1 MIPDNVRSKLLSG
14 KEGRDAAGKKC
25 KVQIANAI
33 YPVHNKLPCSTGE
46 IALMKYIS
54 RLFVLSI
61 GFLGWYLLAAP
72 VQGFAAEVAAPPG
85 PEVTVMTVNSQPTRL
100 SLDIIGEIRPF
111 REVELRARVTGNLT
125 EIVFQPGQE
134 VKEGELLMV
143 IDAGPYQV
151 ALANAEA
158 GLAQAK
164 ASLSRV
170 WQDIERYKPLLPDNA
185 IPRQVYDQAVAQA
198 AQEEA
203 VVAGRKAAV
212 DKARLDL
219 EYTRVTSPLTGRVG
233 LQKVEV
239 GSLVTA
245 GQTALVSVSTFDP
258 VVVYFSISEN
268 DYLSY
273 AKRRAARAKEG
284 KADGAGQTVDL
295 LLADGSVYEEKGR
308 IDYIDPTIDPTS
320 GTLILRALFANPKK
334 LLRAGMNGRVR
345 IYYDDIEAALL
356 VPQKAVTETL
366 GKYFLT
372 VIDGS
377 NKAEIRP
384 VKLGARQGDLWL
396 VEEGLSIGERIVV
409 DGIQKARPGMIVT
422 PRPVA
427 GK

>member
-1 MIPDNVRSKLLSG
+1 
-14 KEGRDAAGKKC
+14 
-25 KVQIANAI
+25 
-33 YPVHNKLPCSTGE
+33 
-46 IALMKYIS
+46 
-54 RLFVLSI
+54 
-61 GFLGWYLLAAP
+61 
-72 VQGFAAEVAAPPG
+72 
-85 PEVTVMTVNSQPTRL
+85 VTVMTVSSQPTRL
-100 SLDIIGEIRPF
+100 SLDIIGEIRAF
-111 REVELRARVTGNLT
+111 REVELRARVTGNLN
-125 EIVFQPGQE
+125 EIAFRPGQE

-143 IDAGPYQV
+143 IDSGPYQV

-170 WQDIERYKPLLPDNA
+170 RQDIERYKPLLPDNA

-203 VVAGRKAAV
+203 VVAGRKAAI

-233 LQKVEV
+233 LQKVEI

-245 GQTALVSVSTFDP
+245 GQTPLVSVSTFDP
-258 VVVYFSISEN
+258 VAVYFSISEN

-273 AKRRAARAKEG
+273 AKRHAVRKKEG
-284 KADGAGQTVDL
+284 KADGASQTVDL

-308 IDYIDPTIDPTS
+308 VDYIDPTIDPTS
-320 GTLILRALFANPKK
+320 GTLILRALFANPKR
-334 LLRAGMNGRVR
+334 LLRAGMNSRVR
-345 IYYDDIEAALL
+345 IYYDDIQAALL

-372 VIDGS
+372 VLDGS
-377 NKAEIRP
+377 NKVEIRP

-422 PRPVA
+422 PRPVT

>member
-1 MIPDNVRSKLLSG
+1 MKHLLRLLVRG
-14 KEGRDAAGKKC
+14 
-25 KVQIANAI
+25 
-33 YPVHNKLPCSTGE
+33 
-46 IALMKYIS
+46 
-54 RLFVLSI
+54 I
-61 GFLGWYLLAAP
+61 GFLGLYLLAAP
-72 VQGFAAEVAAPPG
+72 AQGFGAEVATPPG
-85 PEVTVMTVNSQPTRL
+85 PEVTVMTVSSQPTRL
-100 SLDIIGEIRPF
+100 SLDIIGEIRAF
-111 REVELRARVTGNLT
+111 REVELRARVTGNLN
-125 EIVFQPGQE
+125 EIAFRPGQE

-143 IDAGPYQV
+143 IDSGPYQV

-170 WQDIERYKPLLPDNA
+170 RQDIERYKPLLPDNA

-203 VVAGRKAAV
+203 VVAGRKAAI

-233 LQKVEV
+233 LQKVEI

-245 GQTALVSVSTFDP
+245 GQTGLVSVSTFDP
-258 VVVYFSISEN
+258 VAVYFSISEN

-273 AKRRAARAKEG
+273 AKRHAARKKEG
-284 KADGAGQTVDL
+284 KADGASQTVDL

-308 IDYIDPTIDPTS
+308 VDYIDPTIDPTS
-320 GTLILRALFANPKK
+320 GTLILRALFANPKR
-334 LLRAGMNGRVR
+334 LLRAGMNSRVR

-372 VIDGS
+372 VLDGS

-422 PRPVA
+422 PRPVT

>member
-1 MIPDNVRSKLLSG
+1 
-14 KEGRDAAGKKC
+14 
-25 KVQIANAI
+25 
-33 YPVHNKLPCSTGE
+33 
-46 IALMKYIS
+46 MKHLS
-54 RLFVLSI
+54 RLLLRSI
-61 GFLGWYLLAAP
+61 GFLGLYLLATPA
-72 VQGFAAEVAAPPG
+72 QGFAAEVAAPPG

-100 SLDIIGEIRPF
+100 SLDIIGEIRAF
-111 REVELRARVTGNLT
+111 REVELRARVTGNLN
-125 EIVFQPGQE
+125 EIAFQPGQE

-143 IDAGPYQV
+143 IDSGPYQV

-164 ASLSRV
+164 AALSRV
-170 WQDIERYKPLLPDNA
+170 RQDIERYKPLLPDNA

-233 LQKVEV
+233 LQKVEI

-245 GQTALVSVSTFDP
+245 GQTGLVNVSTFDP
-258 VVVYFSISEN
+258 VAVYFSISEN
-268 DYLSY
+268 DYLAY
-273 AKRRAARAKEG
+273 AKRHTARKKEG
-284 KADGAGQTVDL
+284 KADGASQTVDL

-308 IDYIDPTIDPTS
+308 VDYIDPTIDPTS
-320 GTLILRALFANPKK
+320 GTLILRALFANPKR
-334 LLRAGMNGRVR
+334 LLRAGMNSRVR
-345 IYYDDIEAALL
+345 IYYDDIESALL

-372 VIDGS
+372 VIDGN

-422 PRPVA
+422 PRPVT

>member
-1 MIPDNVRSKLLSG
+1 
-14 KEGRDAAGKKC
+14 
-25 KVQIANAI
+25 
-33 YPVHNKLPCSTGE
+33 
-46 IALMKYIS
+46 MKHLS
-54 RLFVLSI
+54 RLLVRSI
-61 GFLGWYLLAAP
+61 GFLGLYLLAAP
-72 VQGFAAEVAAPPG
+72 AQGFAAEVAAPPG

-100 SLDIIGEIRPF
+100 SLDIIGEIRAF
-111 REVELRARVTGNLT
+111 REVELRARVTGNLN
-125 EIVFQPGQE
+125 EIAFRPGQE

-143 IDAGPYQV
+143 IDSGPYQV

-170 WQDIERYKPLLPDNA
+170 RQDIERYKPLLPDNA

-219 EYTRVTSPLTGRVG
+219 DYTRVTSPLTGRVG
-233 LQKVEV
+233 LQKVEI

-245 GQTALVSVSTFDP
+245 GQTGLVSVSTFDP
-258 VVVYFSISEN
+258 VAVYFSISEN
-268 DYLSY
+268 DYLAY
-273 AKRRAARAKEG
+273 AKRHASRKKEG
-284 KADGAGQTVDL
+284 KADGASQTVDL

-308 IDYIDPTIDPTS
+308 VDYIDPTIDPTS
-320 GTLILRALFANPKK
+320 GTLILRALFANPKR
-334 LLRAGMNGRVR
+334 LLRAGMNSRVR
-345 IYYDDIEAALL
+345 IYYDDIQAALL
-356 VPQKAVTETL
+356 VPQKTVTETL

-422 PRPVA
+422 PRPVT

>member
-1 MIPDNVRSKLLSG
+1 MKHLLRLLVR
-14 KEGRDAAGKKC
+14 
-25 KVQIANAI
+25 
-33 YPVHNKLPCSTGE
+33 
-46 IALMKYIS
+46 
-54 RLFVLSI
+54 SI
-61 GFLGWYLLAAP
+61 GFLGLYLLAAP
-72 VQGFAAEVAAPPG
+72 SQGFSAEVAAPPG

-100 SLDIIGEIRPF
+100 SLDIIGEIRAF

-125 EIVFQPGQE
+125 EIAFRPGQE

-143 IDAGPYQV
+143 IDSGPYQV
-151 ALANAEA
+151 ALVNAEA

-170 WQDIERYKPLLPDNA
+170 RQDIERYKPLLPDNA

-198 AQEEA
+198 TQEEA
-203 VVAGRKAAV
+203 VVAGRKAVV

-233 LQKVEV
+233 LQKVEI

-245 GQTALVSVSTFDP
+245 GQTGLVSVSTFDP
-258 VVVYFSISEN
+258 VAVYFSISEN

-273 AKRRAARAKEG
+273 AKRHAAREKEG
-284 KADGAGQTVDL
+284 KADGASQTVDL

-308 IDYIDPTIDPTS
+308 VDYIDPTIDPTS
-320 GTLILRALFANPKK
+320 GTLNLRALFANPKR
-334 LLRAGMNGRVR
+334 LLRAGMNSRVR

-372 VIDGS
+372 VVDGS

-409 DGIQKARPGMIVT
+409 DGIQKARPGMVVT
-422 PRPVA
+422 PRPVT